1 MTKATALCSLSLQK
15 ASTAKNLPKS
25 ADFKLWIESALAI
38 AGFQKPCEVAIR
50 LVDEAE
56 SQMPNLQYRGK
67 DKPTNVL
74 SFPSELP
81 DEVLDALKKEPLG
94 DIIIC
99 VPVVETEAI
108 EQGKTLTAHW
118 AHLTIHGILHV
129 LGFDHIDD
137 DEAEEMEG
145 LEIQALANL
154 GYANPY
160 LMDNE

>member
-1 MTKATALCSLSLQK
+1 ML
-15 ASTAKNLPKS
+15 
-25 ADFKLWIESALAI
+25 
-38 AGFQKPCEVAIR
+38 
-50 LVDEAE
+50 
-56 SQMPNLQYRGK
+56 NLQYRGK

-81 DEVLDALKKEPLG
+81 EEVLDNLKREPLG

-99 VPVVETEAI
+99 VPVVEAEAI
-108 EQGKTLTAHW
+108 EQGKTTTAHW

-145 LEIQALANL
+145 LEIQALQSLN
-154 GYANPY
+154 YANPY
-160 LMDNE
+160 D